1 MSESTLD
8 SLEFIFNNLEM
19 FDFLDDI
26 LELNV

>member
-26 LELNV
+26 LKLNV